1 MTCFVTWGGVG
12 HVCDLVDGHEGVHVC
27 TCCATYNAE
36 TGDECE

>member
-1 MTCFVTWGGVG
+1 MTCFVTWGEG

-36 TGDECE
+36 TGDACE